1 MSADTPASVHPSY
14 PVRIPSLFE
23 IFFGKL
29 ANWFRRLAQWR
40 KQGLLKKGLEA
51 ARRRRAMRLETL
63 EPRVLLSADAFG
75 AVDLGDVDDGNAF
88 DDIAILDTTDVPS
101 IPADA
106 AHTAGDAAGIELN
119 LDGGGDEPQAPIN
132 VVGEITLTLDSSS
145 EAIVGVQTVYLSFEG
160 AQDVDYEGPVVIADL
175 EIDAFGAPSGLDGEE
190 ADIIAG
196 ILAALEQGFGAELV
210 FTTEAPLTGE
220 YSTIYIGGDS
230 EAFGGLLYGVAEK
243 VDLGNQDRSDI
254 ALVFSDNISAAG
266 RNASEYGKLLAGYIA
281 HELGHLLGYEHAH
294 EDGDEANPLAEVAFD
309 PKVHAEIG
317 KDARTDAIDGFVEIN
332 GQSYAVHPKIVAALT
347 NHMPY
352 YNAGTVAG
360 DAFPDVVMGQFA
372 IHPIDHAT
380 WLTRV
385 LDMAWAAQNEPWY
398 TEAEKSQIL
407 AWSYGFLTHSAGD
420 HWAHTLVNQ
429 FAEGVA
435 PGFFLAGESLGTDQR
450 DLGNMLRHF
459 MTEAYIA
466 DAMPGVDT
474 NPDRTEVAPG
484 DFSDNSTPEIPFEAP
499 VRFIY
504 DALIRPFPNDPTT
517 IAEMQWKEGTLQ
529 VQNGNQFVRTEGKWG
544 PPSTPLPGADGD
556 SFKVG
561 NKITVTGFSNPVNNG
576 TFIVTAVTDTHLT
589 VETATNLVDETAS
602 GDEAIK
608 AFVPVS
614 AKTSITVND
623 ATNSF
628 IRTTGSFKADGFAE
642 GVRFTIYGSH
652 NYHGDYLV
660 KSVSDDGLTLTV
672 HEDLNSG
679 FEVGNGDE
687 QLVAQGSRG
696 VIVDGIF
703 KLQDK
708 LEMMAIERGP
718 RHDLGLVLLEFA
730 GSFIPGE
737 LVSQPTMDKLFSAY
751 LYNWVDDITEGIE
764 NWGEVGL
771 AFAKAMWD
779 PQSRRDLQ
787 QEVGDDVT
795 DETGELDNADPE
807 SDRSKAE
814 DAVGPLDVF
823 FKELDDPDNDI
834 NTNDSYVNHYL
845 LPMFGLPDI
854 AGDLRHHLGILSAA
868 IEDLLDPLA
877 LALHPITELL
887 DNAKEFAKDFAKEQ
901 IEEHLGVS
909 FETFEFLTKLNN
921 KMDLASITV
930 NGTVVP
936 VFKSGDHELLD
947 GYLGIT
953 PADHHDDFPE
963 RLTEDLDAALAAAG
977 LGTFLRADAVGNKLQ
992 LVAIDPTVTSFQVT
1006 ALAGNSLGFGLSQDA
1021 SMVNGKL
1028 VLTAEAAVA
1037 GNGRI
1042 TSAGV
1047 FSVSING
1054 ATPADEV
1061 TIAASDTSTNHAVG
1075 NDVVLG
1081 PVTFSFHDDAEGGLN
1096 DAGQFSK
1103 ADFIAYKNSVTLT
1116 KLLYLMEDDP
1126 LTTGASVADNQLSE
1140 LYGDILTALALADDP
1155 MAGPVGYDFGLLNM
1169 NGAHGG
1175 NILTTTLP
1183 GVGGH
1188 PWMSSIDADQVWR
1201 EDSATALNSLFRVSH
1216 NNDSGSAAVWTK
1228 DALPVGEYTV
1238 YATWLGNV
1246 TQEFDDQDPAHGGF
1260 PDKKMSPAQ
1269 FAQYTIFDGTSL
1281 ARRPEGTRSPRIS
1294 ANLRAISST
1303 KASVGRGS
1311 APSTLRAA
1319 PCRCR
1324 SATSAARATTSS
1336 LVRYSSCRRPELPS
1350 ASRTPATLNRS
1361 RPWRGTATATARRS
1375 GLTSSTRMAVAT
1387 IRCGKARC
1395 CARYSA
1401 SCSPTGSMTRI
1412 RVTWRIASRPS
1423 GTGHRKIPTRH
1434 RGSPRRRCRRMP
1446 RRSSRSLP
1454 RPISSIPSA
1463 SART

>member
-1 MSADTPASVHPSY
+1 
-14 PVRIPSLFE
+14 
-23 IFFGKL
+23 
-29 ANWFRRLAQWR
+29 
-40 KQGLLKKGLEA
+40 
-51 ARRRRAMRLETL
+51 MRMEQL
-63 EPRVLLSADAFG
+63 EPRLLLSADLLYG
-75 AVDLGDVDDGNAF
+75 GVDDDLTVQAVVDNSATVLKLF
-88 DDIAILDTTDVPS
+88 DSENTEVESVILDDAGDLDIGVQRSAT
-101 IPADA
+101 ADA
-106 AHTAGDAAGIELN
+106 VLKIDFNDPLQLQGT
-119 LDGGGDEPQAPIN
+119 
-132 VVGEITLTLDSSS
+132 GEV
-145 EAIVGVQTVYLSFEG
+145 IVGVDAVALEDEAFVDGGTQDIALTVHSADEHIFGTSKLDSPASEFDGQVVYLSFNG
-160 AQDVDYEGPVVIADL
+160 AEDVDYEGPISIGD
-175 EIDAFGAPSGLDGEE
+175 IDVAAFGAPGGLQGEE
-190 ADIIAG
+190 SAIIASTVTT
-196 ILAALEQGFGAELV
+196 LEQGFAGTGIV
-210 FTTEAPLTGE
+210 FTTQRPVSGE
-220 YSTIYIGGDS
+220 YSTIHIGGDS
-230 EAFGGLLYGVAEK
+230 SAFGRELLGVAEK
-243 VDLGNQDRSDI
+243 VDAGNQDRGDQ
-254 ALVFSDNISAAG
+254 AFVFSGNIARGGLDAHGYAQRIAG
-266 RNASEYGKLLAGYIA
+266 IAA
-281 HELGHLLGYEHAH
+281 HELGHLLGFEHAH
-294 EDGDEANPLAEVAFD
+294 DDHDQEHDPLAEVAFD
-309 PKVHAEIG
+309 PKVHVEIG
-317 KDARTDAIDGFVEIN
+317 LDARADALDGDVTIDGNE
-332 GQSYAVHPKIVAALT
+332 YTVHPLLVAALT
-347 NHMPY
+347 DQLPY

-484 DFSDNSTPEIPFEAP
+484 DFSDNSTPAIPFEAP

-544 PPSTPLPGADGD
+544 PPSTPLPGAEGD

-708 LEMMAIERGP
+708 LELMAIERGP

-854 AGDLRHHLGILSAA
+854 AGDLRHHLGILSSA

-953 PADHHDDFPE
+953 PADHHNDFPE
-963 RLTEDLDAALAAAG
+963 RLTEDLDEALAAAG
-977 LGTFLRADAVGNKLQ
+977 LGALLRADAVGNKLQ
-992 LVAIDPTVTSFQVT
+992 LVAIDPTVTSFRVT

-1021 SMVNGKL
+1021 AMVNGKL

-1037 GNGRI
+1037 SNGRI

-1054 ATPADEV
+1054 ATPPDEV
-1061 TIAASDTSTNHAVG
+1061 TVSDADTSTNQAVG
-1075 NDVVLG
+1075 NDIVLG

-1103 ADFIAYKNSVTLT
+1103 ANFVAYKNSVTLT
-1116 KLLYLMEDDP
+1116 KLMYLMEDDP
-1126 LTTGASVADNQLSE
+1126 LAAGSSVADNQLSE

-1155 MAGPVGYDFGLLNM
+1155 MAGPVAYDFGLLNM

-1188 PWMSSIDADQVWR
+1188 PWMSSIDSDQVWR
-1201 EDSATALNSLFRVSH
+1201 EDSANVLNSVFRVSH
-1216 NNDSGSAAVWTK
+1216 SNDSA
-1228 DALPVGEYTV
+1228 
-1238 YATWLGNV
+1238 
-1246 TQEFDDQDPAHGGF
+1246 
-1260 PDKKMSPAQ
+1260 SPA
-1269 FAQYTIFDGTSL
+1269 
-1281 ARRPEGTRSPRIS
+1281 
-1294 ANLRAISST
+1294 
-1303 KASVGRGS
+1303 V
-1311 APSTLRAA
+1311 
-1319 PCRCR
+1319 
-1324 SATSAARATTSS
+1324 
-1336 LVRYSSCRRPELPS
+1336 
-1350 ASRTPATLNRS
+1350 
-1361 RPWRGTATATARRS
+1361 
-1375 GLTSSTRMAVAT
+1375 
-1387 IRCGKARC
+1387 
-1395 CARYSA
+1395 
-1401 SCSPTGSMTRI
+1401 
-1412 RVTWRIASRPS
+1412 
-1423 GTGHRKIPTRH
+1423 
-1434 RGSPRRRCRRMP
+1434 
-1446 RRSSRSLP
+1446 
-1454 RPISSIPSA
+1454 
-1463 SART
+1463 